1 MSKHTIALVVLL
13 VALLGLILA
22 PAASADENVDLP
34 DSATVVQAVLDG
46 ANTTVL
52 PPQPGL
58 LAVPGDDRTGCNAD
72 YLDTSSAGCVT
83 GDPNGTRTVV
93 LWGDS
98 HAWMWLP
105 AFDAIGKE
113 SQTQI
118 VQFDKSSCAPPD
130 MRVFLDRL
138 RRAYTECDDYRSFVE
153 GRIASL
159 HPDVVVLTSAVKGV
173 RLVDGSQQA
182 FEDEWA
188 SGLATTIHAV
198 APYTREVV
206 VLGDSA
212 YPVQEPADCLSTH
225 ANDVQACGTPRSG
238 AIDEYG
244 LDSGVFDEHNRRE
257 QQVTEQSGA
266 RYVSVTQWLCT
277 DTVCPAV
284 VGGLGVYRDYF
295 HVSPNYAYWL
305 SKALGVA
312 TGLLLAPVTPAA

>member
-1 MSKHTIALVVLL
+1 MATRLAAFCAYALL
-13 VALLGLILA
+13 VLSIAVAGASSPAVAL
-22 PAASADENVDLP
+22 ADETGTQP
-34 DSATVVQAVLDG
+34 DNITIEQAVLDG
-46 ANTTVL
+46 VNVTVF
-52 PPQPGL
+52 PPQPAL

-72 YLDTSSAGCVT
+72 YLDTTSAGCVT
-83 GDPNGTRTVV
+83 GDPNGIRTVV

-118 VQFDKSSCAPPD
+118 VQFDKSSCAAPD
-130 MRVFLDRL
+130 IRIWLDRL
-138 RRAYTECDDYRSFVE
+138 RRAYSECDNYRGFVE

-173 RLVDGSQQA
+173 RLVDSSQQV
-182 FEDEWA
+182 FEDAWA
-188 SGLATTIHAV
+188 SGLATTIQAV
-198 APYTREVV
+198 APYTREVM

-212 YPVQEPADCLSTH
+212 YPVQEPTDCLSTH

-244 LDSGVFDEHNRRE
+244 MSSGVYDDHNRRE
-257 QQVTEQSGA
+257 QQVAEQSGA
-266 RYVSVTQWLCT
+266 RYVPVTQWLCT

-295 HVSPNYAYWL
+295 HVSPNYAYWV
-305 SKALGVA
+305 SHALGVA
-312 TGLLLAPVTPAA
+312 MGLLPS